1 MKKYLTLLTV
11 LQMLIVTAGLIPVK
25 TLAESKQLDVKNEI
39 PVLCAAPLMLKDGYY
54 VAVAAGYDIYK
65 MKDNTSYND
74 INNIEIVK
82 ANPELAVNGMI
93 GDFVLG
99 YGKLFGK
106 SSNLYLGAEF
116 FANGSAADSD
126 FEINA
131 SSIPVII
138 DTDVVVNGSF
148 GLAILPGIKINKTS
162 MIYLKAGYS
171 WSTASVDETFRTE
184 VDYEFKSIEYND
196 ALTVDGFLYGIGL
209 ESAFNENFSLRA
221 EYSHVSY
228 SSFYTGAGAKIEP
241 SRDQFLFGLAYHFA
255 SRA

>member
-1 MKKYLTLLTV
+1 M
-11 LQMLIVTAGLIPVK
+11 LQILVVTMGLVPGIA
-25 TLAESKQLDVKNEI
+25 LAESRQLDVKNEI
-39 PVLCAAPLMLKDGYY
+39 PVLCTTPLMLKDGYY

-65 MKDNTSYND
+65 MKDNTSYKD
-74 INNIEIVK
+74 INNIDVVK
-82 ANPELAVNGMI
+82 TDPELAVNGMI

-131 SSIPVII
+131 PSIPVII

-162 MIYLKAGYS
+162 MIYLKMGYS
-171 WSTASVDETFRTE
+171 WSTASVDETFRTG
-184 VDYEFKSIEYND
+184 VDYEIKSIEYND

-209 ESAFNENFSLRA
+209 ESAFNNDFSLRA

-228 SSFYTGAGAKIEP
+228 SSFYTGAGAKIKA
-241 SRDQFLFGLAYHFA
+241 SRDQILFGLVYRFA
-255 SRA
+255 SRV